1 MPPRKPRAAKPAVS
15 MGEALGAL
23 GERHESGAWHRKA
36 GAPVEPEPEAEP
48 VGADVP
54 EGALSGYTAQLVQID
69 DAMAD
74 VSRRLAAGVMGKD
87 ELAQVKLELATLE
100 KRRMGVVA
108 TLKTVHAAELKGLNQ
123 ARRVR
128 LVVCDWLDRTAG
140 DVSGD
145 V

>member
-1 MPPRKPRAAKPAVS
+1 

-36 GAPVEPEPEAEP
+36 GAPVEPEVVDA
-48 VGADVP
+48 VGVDADALTVPVP

-108 TLKTVHAAELKGLNQ
+108 TLKTVHAAELKGMNQ

-128 LVVCDWLDRTAG
+128 LVVCDWLDRSVG